1 MWPELEAEL
10 LAARDLN
17 ARSRPGDALPRFRD
31 VLDRLRVM
39 DLAELGTTDRERWAE
54 GMVRSLAGQA
64 VAVHSVE
71 DTLDKPLAL
80 LDDADGRADA
90 APRRVRRRLSA
101 VVDGTRGLLLQRS
114 GRLTDALAAFDR
126 VLADADQLPAR
137 DYATALLNRGATAIE
152 LGRLDAALAD
162 FDACHE
168 AAGRADLPGIASL
181 ALHNTGFVRYA
192 LGDLPGAL
200 QAMAAARAVDPE
212 RADGVL
218 DIGRG
223 AVLYE
228 AGLLEDAEQVLT
240 QAISRMVVP
249 GRAQHRAEAEY
260 FRARCL
266 MALHRWDEARTAA
279 AFARRYYVGVG
290 HPQRAAV
297 ARVAELEAILL
308 PIRRGEAPVPDD
320 ARRRAEQALQ
330 AAEAGDEVDP
340 LLGQRPGLSARF
352 VAAHWY
358 LLAGDVDAA
367 RAVLGSLP
375 DGMADAPLST
385 RIQRQ
390 TVLAQLAFA
399 SGDRSAGIDAVRTGL
414 GLLADQRVGLGSVE
428 SVTAAAAHGV
438 DLQRTDVEAA
448 LRTGR
453 PDWLFEALERGRV
466 TFAGMGGT
474 TAPDEPAVG
483 ALVTEARGLVV
494 RARTLTD
501 RDSATERAQLFE
513 RSRRLLATARERAW
527 HRTGA
532 DPGPAE
538 DRPATAE
545 EVRDLLAARDDG
557 AVVANYLV
565 LDGVLRC
572 VRVDAHGAR
581 TLDLGPLAEVTERV
595 LRVRADFGACAN
607 EHVPPALR
615 DAARRSLARNLGA
628 LDRLL
633 AVPMDADGPLY
644 VVGREP
650 MLGVPWTALPSR
662 RGRRTTVRSFMAR
675 GRAHPRPEG
684 RHRLLAA
691 YGPGVA
697 LGAREVQ
704 AVGEVW
710 PGATVL
716 TGSAATTAAVR
727 SVLATHDIV
736 HLATHGRH
744 DADNPLFAFV
754 DLADGPLFA
763 HELDGTRL
771 PGSVLVLSACEVG
784 GSSQVVGG
792 EVLGLSSVLL
802 RLGARAVV
810 AAVAPLSDAVAARV
824 MPRFHAHLRATDDPE
839 AALAAALADEPEPV
853 PLVCFASLE
862 GLER

>member
-10 LAARDLN
+10 LAARDLSS
-17 ARSRPGDALPRFRD
+17 RSRPGDALPRFRG
-31 VLDRLRVM
+31 VLDKLRVI
-39 DLAELGTTDRERWAE
+39 DPAGLAPADHERWAE
-54 GMVRSLAGQA
+54 GIVRSLMGEA
-64 VAVHSVE
+64 VALQAVE

-80 LDDADGRADA
+80 LGDAEGRAAA
-90 APRRVRRRLSA
+90 APAHARVRLA
-101 VVDGTRGLLLQRS
+101 ALIVGARGLLLQRA
-114 GRLTDALAAFDR
+114 GR
-126 VLADADQLPAR
+126 LADATAAYDQALADPELLPGR
-137 DYATALLNRGATAIE
+137 DLATALLNRGAAAIE
-152 LGRLDAALAD
+152 LGRLDAALRN

-168 AAGRADLPGIASL
+168 VAGRAGLSSVASL

-266 MALHRWDEARTAA
+266 MALHRWDEARASA

-308 PIRRGEAPVPDD
+308 PIRRGETPVPSD
-320 ARRRAEQALQ
+320 ARRRAEQALE

-340 LLGQRPGLSARF
+340 LLGQRPGLAARF

-358 LLAGDVDAA
+358 LLADDVDAA
-367 RAVLGSLP
+367 RAVLDNLP
-375 DGMADAPLST
+375 DGMSDASLTT
-385 RIQRQ
+385 RIQQQ
-390 TVLAQLAFA
+390 TVLAQIGFA
-399 SGDRSAGIDAVRTGL
+399 SGDRAAGVAAVRTGFE
-414 GLLADQRVGLGSVE
+414 LLSDHRMGLGSVE

-438 DLQRTDVEAA
+438 DLQWTDVRAA
-448 LRTGR
+448 LRTGL
-453 PDWLFEALERGRV
+453 PDALFEAVERGRA
-466 TFAGMGGT
+466 TFAGAGWAA
-474 TAPDEPAVG
+474 APDDPAVG
-483 ALVTEARGLVV
+483 ALLTEARGLVV

-501 RDSATERAQLFE
+501 RESAAVRKHLFD
-513 RSRRLLATARERAW
+513 RSRRLLAVARERAW
-527 HRTGA
+527 HR
-532 DPGPAE
+532 PGDQAVTE
-538 DRPATAE
+538 ERPATVA
-545 EVRDLLAARDDG
+545 EVRGLLTARDDG
-557 AVVANYLV
+557 VVVANFLV
-565 LDGVLRC
+565 IDGVLRC
-572 VRVDAHGAR
+572 VRLDAHGAR
-581 TLDLGPLAEVTERV
+581 TVALGPRADVAERV
-595 LRVRADFGACAN
+595 LRARADLGVCAN
-607 EHVPPALR
+607 DLVPIALR
-615 DAARRSLARNLGA
+615 DVARRSLTRNLEA

-633 AVPMDADGPLY
+633 ALPLEADGPLY
-644 VVGREP
+644 VVGRDP
-650 MLGVPWTALPSR
+650 LVGVPWTALPSR
-662 RGRRTTVRSFMAR
+662 RGRRTTMRSYVAR
-675 GRAHPRPEG
+675 GRTHPRSG
-684 RHRLLAA
+684 DGHRLLAA
-691 YGPGVA
+691 HGPGVT
-697 LGAREVQ
+697 LGASEVR

-710 PGATVL
+710 SGATVL
-716 TGSAATTAAVR
+716 TGAAATTAAVR
-727 SVLATHDIV
+727 EALATHDVV
-736 HLATHGRH
+736 HLATHGQH
-744 DADNPLFAFV
+744 DADNPLFASI

-771 PGSVLVLSACEVG
+771 PGSVIILSACEVG

-792 EVLGLSSVLL
+792 EVLGLTAVLL

-824 MPRFHAHLRATDDPE
+824 MPRFHAHLRTTDDPE

-853 PLVCFASLE
+853 PLVCFGSLE

>member
-10 LAARDLN
+10 LAARDLSF
-17 ARSRPGDALPRFRD
+17 RSRPGEALLRFRD
-31 VLDRLRVM
+31 VLDRLRVV
-39 DLAELGTTDRERWAE
+39 DLADLGPADRERWFE
-54 GMVRSLAGQA
+54 GMVRSLTGEAASTQ
-64 VAVHSVE
+64 VVE

-80 LDDADGRADA
+80 LGDAESRAAA
-90 APRRVRRRLSA
+90 APPEARARLTA
-101 VVDGTRGLLLQRS
+101 VVAGTRGLLLQRA
-114 GRLTDALAAFDR
+114 GRQADAIAAFDQA
-126 VLADADQLPAR
+126 LADPTVLPAR
-137 DYATALLNRGATAIE
+137 DLATSLLNRGAAAIE
-152 LGRLDAALAD
+152 LGRLDAALRD

-168 AAGRADLPGIASL
+168 QATRADLRGVASL

-200 QAMAAARAVDPE
+200 LAMAAARAVDPE

-228 AGLLEDAEQVLT
+228 AGLVEDAERVLT

-266 MALHRWDEARTAA
+266 MALRRSDEARASA
-279 AFARRYYVGVG
+279 AFVRRYYEGVG

-308 PIRRGEAPVPDD
+308 PIRRGEAPVPGD
-320 ARRRAEQALQ
+320 ARLRAEQALE

-340 LLGQRPGLSARF
+340 LLGQRPGLSARL
-352 VAAHWY
+352 VAAQWY
-358 LLAGDVDAA
+358 LLADDVVAA
-367 RAVLGSLP
+367 RAVLDNLP
-375 DGMADAPLST
+375 DGMVDAPLTT
-385 RIQRQ
+385 RIQQQ

-399 SGDRSAGIDAVRTGL
+399 SGDRAAGVAAVRAGQ
-414 GLLADQRVGLGSVE
+414 GMLADHSMGLGSVE

-438 DLQRTDVEAA
+438 DLQRTDVAAA

-453 PDWLFEALERGRV
+453 PDELFEALERGRA
-466 TFAGMGGT
+466 TFAGTGWT
-474 TAPDEPAVG
+474 AAPDDPAVRG
-483 ALVTEARGLVV
+483 LVTEARGLVV
-494 RARTLTD
+494 RARTLTS
-501 RDSATERAQLFE
+501 RETAPERAYLFE

-527 HRTGA
+527 HRTGDDA
-532 DPGPAE
+532 AAVE
-538 DRPATAE
+538 ERPATMA

-581 TLDLGPLAEVTERV
+581 TVELGSRADVAERV
-595 LRVRADFGACAN
+595 LRTRADLGVCAN
-607 EHVPPALR
+607 ELVPVALR
-615 DAARRSLARNLGA
+615 EVARRSLSRNLAMLDA
-628 LDRLL
+628 LLTL
-633 AVPMDADGPLY
+633 PLEADGPLY
-644 VVGREP
+644 VVGRDP
-650 MLGVPWTALPSR
+650 LVGVPWTALPSR
-662 RGRRTTVRSFMAR
+662 RGRRTTMRSYVAR
-675 GRAHPRPEG
+675 GRAPARPGEG
-684 RHRLLAA
+684 HRLLAA
-691 YGPGVA
+691 HGPGVT
-697 LGAREVQ
+697 LGASEVR

-710 PGATVL
+710 AGATVL
-716 TGSAATTAAVR
+716 TGAAATTAAVR
-727 SVLATHDIV
+727 EALATHDIV
-736 HLATHGRH
+736 HLATHGTH
-744 DADNPLFAFV
+744 DADNPLFASI
-754 DLADGPLFA
+754 DLADGPLYA
-763 HELDGTRL
+763 HELDGMRL
-771 PGSVLVLSACEVG
+771 PGSVVILSACEVG

-792 EVLGLSSVLL
+792 EVLGLTAVLL

-839 AALAAALADEPEPV
+839 DALAAALAGEPEPA

>member
-10 LAARDLN
+10 LAARDLSS
-17 ARSRPGDALPRFRD
+17 RSRPGDALPRFRE
-31 VLDRLRVM
+31 VLDRLRAV
-39 DLAELGTTDRERWAE
+39 DPAGLTPADHERWAE
-54 GMVRSLAGQA
+54 GIVRSLMGEA
-64 VAVHSVE
+64 VAVQAVE

-80 LDDADGRADA
+80 LDDAEGRAATAPSQARARLA
-90 APRRVRRRLSA
+90 AIVA
-101 VVDGTRGLLLQRS
+101 GARGLLLQRA
-114 GRLTDALAAFDR
+114 GRLTDAMAAFDQVFAEQV
-126 VLADADQLPAR
+126 VLPKR
-137 DYATALLNRGATAIE
+137 DLATALLNRGATAIE
-152 LGRLDAALAD
+152 LGRLDAALRD

-168 AAGRADLPGIASL
+168 EAGRAGLSSVASL

-266 MALHRWDEARTAA
+266 MALHRWDEARASA
-279 AFARRYYVGVG
+279 AFARRYYAGVG

-308 PIRRGEAPVPDD
+308 PIRRGEAPVPSD
-320 ARRRAEQALQ
+320 ARLRAEQALE

-340 LLGQRPGLSARF
+340 LLGQHPGLSARF

-358 LLAGDVDAA
+358 LLADDVGAA
-367 RAVLGSLP
+367 RVVLADLP
-375 DGMADAPLST
+375 DGMADAPLT
-385 RIQRQ
+385 ARVQQQ
-390 TVLAQLAFA
+390 TVLAQIAFA
-399 SGDRSAGIDAVRTGL
+399 SGDRTAGVAAVRVGL
-414 GLLADQRVGLGSVE
+414 GLLADHRMGLGSVE
-428 SVTAAAAHGV
+428 SVTAAAAHGA

-448 LRTGR
+448 LRTGH
-453 PDWLFEALERGRV
+453 PAALFEAVERGRA
-466 TFAGMGGT
+466 TFAGAGWAA
-474 TAPDEPAVG
+474 APDDPAVG
-483 ALVTEARGLVV
+483 ALLTEARGLVV

-501 RDSATERAQLFE
+501 RESAAERKHLFD
-513 RSRRLLATARERAW
+513 RSHRLLATARERAW
-527 HRTGA
+527 HR
-532 DPGPAE
+532 PGDQAVTE
-538 DRPATAE
+538 ERPATVA

-557 AVVANYLV
+557 AVVANFLV
-565 LDGVLRC
+565 IDGVLRC
-572 VRVDAHGAR
+572 VRLDAHGAR
-581 TLDLGPLAEVTERV
+581 TVALGPRADVAERV
-595 LRVRADFGACAN
+595 LRARADLGVCAN
-607 EHVPPALR
+607 DRVPTALR
-615 DAARRSLARNLGA
+615 DAARRSLTRNLDA

-633 AVPMDADGPLY
+633 VLPLEVDGPLY
-644 VVGREP
+644 VVGRDP
-650 MLGVPWTALPSR
+650 LVGVPWTALPSR
-662 RGRRTTVRSFMAR
+662 RGRRTTMRSYVAR
-675 GRAHPRPEG
+675 GRAHPRPG
-684 RHRLLAA
+684 DGHRLLAA
-691 YGPGVA
+691 HGPGVT
-697 LGAREVQ
+697 LGASEVR

-710 PGATVL
+710 SGATVL
-716 TGSAATTAAVR
+716 TGAAATTAAVR
-727 SVLATHDIV
+727 EALATHDVV

-744 DADNPLFAFV
+744 DADNPLFASV

-771 PGSVLVLSACEVG
+771 PGSVIILSACEVG

-792 EVLGLSSVLL
+792 EVLGLTAVLL

-810 AAVAPLSDAVAARV
+810 ASVGPLSDAVAARV

-853 PLVCFASLE
+853 PLVCFGSLE
-862 GLER
+862 GLDR